1 MRFCVHLQT
10 HAIRNNIS
18 ELISILDLINLCVCV
33 CVQSIWIRERNV
45 LFSLDAP
52 KKVRGMRKESG
63 AKAPMDKAKKE
74 LADAGEMSVSE

>member
-1 MRFCVHLQT
+1 M
-10 HAIRNNIS
+10 
-18 ELISILDLINLCVCV
+18 CV